1 MPDYPSGTVTFL
13 FTDIEG
19 STKLAREHPEVW
31 ESGWTRHCAILRGAI
46 ESCDGIVFQ
55 IIGDAVCASFHKAG
69 DALKA
74 AIKIQQDLQYEPWGE
89 VLIRVRL
96 GIHTG
101 EAETDG
107 KEYRGYLTLSLVQ
120 RVMAAGHGGQ
130 ILVSSTTENLL
141 RDQLPKD
148 VSLRDMGEQKF
159 KDISIPVRV
168 FQVVSPGLQS
178 EFPVLRTLT
187 VFPNNLPAQISNFV
201 GREKEIADIVRALA
215 ENRLITVI
223 GMGGTGK
230 TRLAIEIGVA
240 QVDREDRTFVN
251 GVYFVALASLE
262 TTDAIVP
269 TIAKAVGFS
278 FYKAGEPRQQLLD
291 YLREKSMLLIL
302 DNFEHLL
309 SGVDLVTEILNTA
322 SQVKIITTSRARLN
336 VQGEQLFH
344 LRGME
349 FPAWETPADVQDY
362 SAVKLFLQSAHR
374 IHLDFELTPDNLKY
388 ITRICRLVEGMP
400 LGILLAASWL
410 EMLTP
415 QEIAD
420 EIEKG
425 LDFLETDQRDLPDR
439 HQSVRAVFDYSWKLL
454 TPSEQNV
461 FMKASVFYGGFSLE
475 AAQQVTGAS
484 LSDLMRLVDKSLLQ
498 RSPSGRYEIHE
509 LLRQYGAQKLAKVPE
524 ELETIKNQHSA
535 YFADYLHQRESALFG
550 KGQKQAMIDIAK
562 EIENIRAAW
571 DWATS
576 HGRVEN
582 ILNSLV
588 SLAEYHDI
596 RSEFMDAERML
607 STAEERLEKFLV
619 SNQDSANRL
628 LLARI
633 QTRLGGFLISLG
645 NLHRSET
652 LIKTALPVFEIF
664 GEHRDKA
671 YALYYLGFI
680 PDEWKKQKQYFEEAL
695 SIFRKT
701 GDRIGEALS
710 LRGLGEVAISTSGFE
725 LTIQRFQES
734 LKFFQELGN
743 ERWIASMLDELG
755 YAYWIV
761 GDYEK
766 AKKYHHESPLL
777 HREIGNRHAEAI
789 ALNLLAIDMAALE
802 EFGRAIQLLQNALE
816 ICKEIGA
823 GLDVSVAHTNLA
835 ECFIATGDFANAA
848 LHARESFL
856 YTQNNL
862 DSLSWP
868 NRTLGE
874 ALVGIGELQDAKE
887 YLRKSVEISHS
898 LQHKCDEL
906 LAIKAISA
914 YFAAHGEGAK
924 ALELLAFVNNHPAA
938 WQWTKG
944 RAAALASQLEI
955 ELPPK
960 VVLESK
966 ERGRARNLDA
976 TVAELLTELE
986 EKAD

>member
-19 STKLAREHPEVW
+19 STKLAREHPEAW
-31 ESGWTRHCAILRGAI
+31 EIARTRHYAILRGAI
-46 ESCDGIVFQ
+46 ESYDGFVFQ

-107 KEYRGYLTLSLVQ
+107 EEYRGYLTLSLVQ
-120 RVMAAGHGGQ
+120 RVMSAGHGGQ

-148 VSLRDMGEQKF
+148 VSLHEKGEQKF
-159 KDISIPVRV
+159 KDIPIPVRV
-168 FQVVSPGLQS
+168 FQVVAPGLQS

-187 VFPNNLPAQISNFV
+187 VFPNNLPAQIANFV
-201 GREKEIADIVRALA
+201 GREKEMANIVKTLA
-215 ENRLITVI
+215 ENRLITII

-230 TRLAIEIGVA
+230 TRLAIETGVA
-240 QVDREDRTFVN
+240 LVDRADRTFVN
-251 GVYFVALASLE
+251 GVYFVALAPLE

-269 TIAKAVGFS
+269 TIAKELGFS
-278 FYKAGEPRQQLLD
+278 FYNAGEPRQQLLD

-322 SQVKIITTSRARLN
+322 SQVKLIATSRARLN

-374 IHLDFELTPDNLKY
+374 IHLDFELTLDNLKY
-388 ITRICRLVEGMP
+388 ITHICRLVEGMP

-415 QEIAD
+415 QEIAA
-420 EIEKG
+420 EIEKS

-439 HQSVRAVFDYSWKLL
+439 HQSLRAVFDHSWKLL
-454 TPSEQNV
+454 TPGEQNV
-461 FMKASVFYGGFSLE
+461 FMKAAVFYGGFSLE

-484 LSDLMRLVDKSLLQ
+484 LGDLMRLVDKSLLQ
-498 RSPSGRYEIHE
+498 RNPIGRYEIHE

-524 ELETIKNQHSA
+524 ELGAIKNQHSA

-571 DWATS
+571 DWATL
-576 HGRVEN
+576 HGRVED
-582 ILNSLV
+582 IHHSLG

-596 RSEFMDAERML
+596 RSEFMDAEKML
-607 STAEERLEKFLV
+607 STAEERLEKYLV
-619 SNQDSANRL
+619 RNQDSANRL

-645 NLHRSET
+645 YLDRSEA
-652 LIKTALPVFEIF
+652 LLKTALPVFEMF

-680 PDEWKKQKQYFEEAL
+680 P
-695 SIFRKT
+695 
-701 GDRIGEALS
+701 GE
-710 LRGLGEVAISTSGFE
+710 
-725 LTIQRFQES
+725 
-734 LKFFQELGN
+734 
-743 ERWIASMLDELG
+743 
-755 YAYWIV
+755 
-761 GDYEK
+761 
-766 AKKYHHESPLL
+766 
-777 HREIGNRHAEAI
+777 
-789 ALNLLAIDMAALE
+789 
-802 EFGRAIQLLQNALE
+802 
-816 ICKEIGA
+816 
-823 GLDVSVAHTNLA
+823 
-835 ECFIATGDFANAA
+835 
-848 LHARESFL
+848 
-856 YTQNNL
+856 
-862 DSLSWP
+862 
-868 NRTLGE
+868 
-874 ALVGIGELQDAKE
+874 
-887 YLRKSVEISHS
+887 
-898 LQHKCDEL
+898 
-906 LAIKAISA
+906 
-914 YFAAHGEGAK
+914 
-924 ALELLAFVNNHPAA
+924 
-938 WQWTKG
+938 
-944 RAAALASQLEI
+944 
-955 ELPPK
+955 
-960 VVLESK
+960 
-966 ERGRARNLDA
+966 
-976 TVAELLTELE
+976 
-986 EKAD
+986 

>member
-1 MPDYPSGTVTFL
+1 MLDYPSGTVTFL

-19 STKLAREHPEVW
+19 STKLAREHPEAW
-31 ESGWTRHCAILRGAI
+31 EIARTRHYAILRSAI
-46 ESCDGIVFQ
+46 ESYDGFVFQ

-74 AIKIQQDLQYEPWGE
+74 AMKIQQDLQYEPWGE

-120 RVMAAGHGGQ
+120 RVMSAGHGGQ
-130 ILVSSTTENLL
+130 ILVSSTVENLL

-168 FQVVSPGLQS
+168 FQVVAPSLQS

-187 VFPNNLPAQISNFV
+187 VFPNNLPAQIANFV
-201 GREKEIADIVRALA
+201 GREKEVADIVEALA
-215 ENRLITVI
+215 ENRLITII

-230 TRLAIEIGVA
+230 TRLAIEIGVT
-240 QVDREDRTFVN
+240 QVDRADCTFVN
-251 GVYFVALASLE
+251 GVYFVALAPLE

-269 TIAKAVGFS
+269 TIAKALGFS

-309 SGVDLVTEILNTA
+309 SGVDFVTEILNTA
-322 SQVKIITTSRARLN
+322 SQVKIIATSRARLN

-374 IHLDFELTPDNLKY
+374 IHLDFELTSDNLKY

-420 EIEKG
+420 EIEKS

-439 HQSVRAVFDYSWKLL
+439 QQSLRAVFDHSWKLL
-454 TPSEQNV
+454 TPGEQNV
-461 FMKASVFYGGFSLE
+461 FTKASVFYGGFSLE

-498 RSPSGRYEIHE
+498 RNPSGRYEIHE
-509 LLRQYGAQKLAKVPE
+509 LLRQYGAQKLAKMPE
-524 ELETIKNQHSA
+524 ELEAIKNQHSA
-535 YFADYLHQRESALFG
+535 YFADYLHQRESALFE

-576 HGRVEN
+576 HGRVED
-582 ILNSLV
+582 ILHSMA

-596 RSEFMDAERML
+596 RSEFMNAERML
-607 STAEERLEKFLV
+607 STAEERLAKYLV
-619 SNQDSANRL
+619 KNQDSANRL

-645 NLHRSET
+645 HLHRSEA
-652 LIKTALPVFEIF
+652 LIKTALPVFEMF
-664 GEHRDKA
+664 GEQRNIA
-671 YALYYLGFI
+671 YALYYLGWITCEFK
-680 PDEWKKQKQYFEEAL
+680 EKRAYFEQAL
-695 SIFRKT
+695 NMFRKT
-701 GDRIGEALS
+701 GERIGEALS
-710 LRGLGEVAISTSGFE
+710 LRGLGEVAVLASEFE
-725 LTIQRFQES
+725 LTTQLCQES
-734 LKFFQELGN
+734 LNIFQELGN
-743 ERWIASMLDELG
+743 ERWVASMLDDLG
-755 YAYWIV
+755 YAYWLV

-766 AKKYHHESPLL
+766 AKKYHQESPLL
-777 HREIGNRHAEAI
+777 HKDIGNRHAEAQ
-789 ALNLLAIDMAALE
+789 ALNLLAIDMAGLK
-802 EFGRAIQLLQNALE
+802 EFGQAMQLLQNALA
-816 ICKEIGA
+816 IYREIGA
-823 GLDVSVAHTNLA
+823 ILDIGVALNNMA
-835 ECFIATGDFANAA
+835 EFLTASGDFKNAA

-856 YTQNNL
+856 YTQDNL
-862 DSLSWP
+862 GYLSWP

-874 ALVGIGELQDAKE
+874 ALVGIGDLQDAKE
-887 YLRKSVEISHS
+887 YLLRSLKIAQS
-898 LQHKCDEL
+898 LQEKCDLL
-906 LAIKAISA
+906 LAIKAISV

-938 WQWTKG
+938 WQWTKD
-944 RAAALASQLEI
+944 RATALASQLET
-955 ELPPK
+955 ELPPN
-960 VVLESK
+960 VILESK
-966 ERGRARNLDA
+966 ERGRARNLDV

-986 EKAD
+986 D